1 YRPNKN
7 LEIKK
12 FGRGVSDDF
21 CSIKKRTSQFKMLF
35 IAQSLR
41 YIKVPVG
48 ASTKRKGYN
57 FMTVFYDGF
66 WLGLLKTKTGRMC
79 AKNTAPLA
87 QKSISVPTHITRKR
101 HDRQYPKY
109 Q

>member
-1 YRPNKN
+1 CCLFFSMFSQFYTAPRYRPNKN

-48 ASTKRKGYN
+48 AS
-57 FMTVFYDGF
+57 
-66 WLGLLKTKTGRMC
+66 
-79 AKNTAPLA
+79 
-87 QKSISVPTHITRKR
+87 KSVRDTIL
-101 HDRQYPKY
+101 
-109 Q
+109 